1 MLLTGLYLFKSG
13 FAFCIF
19 YLRRKNE
26 MKMCVFCC
34 FSPKEVEALRAELE
48 KSDNL
53 DTGVTISSLDDSP
66 VVEQR
71 NVDEMLAL
79 D

>member
-1 MLLTGLYLFKSG
+1 
-13 FAFCIF
+13 
-19 YLRRKNE
+19 
-26 MKMCVFCC
+26 MCVFCC